1 MSAAGGSRDEA
12 HDAGAGRTGRLFRAV
27 LSLSQSPAPPPS
39 GARTPVVPGLAE
51 NLVFEFDEAYTAFVE
66 GFERL
71 PTDAQ
76 LLALQAMDTRLSAMV
91 RAKDAALWSEAAR
104 RDAPDWQEVRRLAE
118 DVLLA
123 FDWPM
128 QQG

>member
-1 MSAAGGSRDEA
+1 MPAP
-12 HDAGAGRTGRLFRAV
+12 GA
-27 LSLSQSPAPPPS
+27 SPAS
-39 GARTPVVPGLAE
+39 AVQGLAE

-91 RAKDAALWSEAAR
+91 RARDAALWTEAAR
-104 RDAPDWQEVRRLAE
+104 RDEPDWQEVRRLAAE
-118 DVLLA
+118 VLSA
-123 FDWPM
+123 FGWPL
-128 QQG
+128 QRG